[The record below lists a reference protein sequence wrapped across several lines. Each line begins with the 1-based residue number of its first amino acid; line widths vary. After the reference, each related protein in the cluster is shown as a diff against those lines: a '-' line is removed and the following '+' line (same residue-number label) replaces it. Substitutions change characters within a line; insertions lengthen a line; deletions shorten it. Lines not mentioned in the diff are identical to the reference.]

1 METIISDKRRFTRRD
16 VAELLASP
24 TSLPELGLENA
35 LKVVNFMAAQ
45 RLKAGTV
52 LFKEGTKSHKSLVLI
67 LQGDVL
73 VENESAGDSSL
84 VVTVLGA
91 GHLVGELGVLDGKPR
106 SATCTAVT
114 EVDVAVLDQEDLERI
129 MRDDPAAGVDLLRA
143 MVVQIA
149 ARLRSTNHRVFMLS
163 QIVTS
168 MQQEIK
174 TLQNADEA
182 PASVPVPSN
191 LAHTASDAQRLPHA
205 APRRPMLPAR
215 GGRRPFSNSQPG
227 RAVSRPPDTGAS
239 WAPEREPGSGFGSR
253 ASPDF
258 KSTYPVSGG
267 GS

>member
-52 LFKEGTKSHKSLVLI
+52 LFKEGTRSHKSLVLI

-174 TLQNADEA
+174 TLQNADES
-182 PASVPVPSN
+182 PASAN
-191 LAHTASDAQRLPHA
+191 LNHTASDAQRLPHA
-205 APRRPMLPAR
+205 APRRPLLPAR
-215 GGRRPFSNSQPG
+215 GGRRPFSSSQPG

-253 ASPDF
+253 PAPDF
-258 KSTYPVSGG
+258 RSTYPVSGG